1 MRLKIPAVVFI
12 RKIKCLENTNEEP
25 SPVNVLQWLY
35 EESLGTVWVHILN
48 VYINKYPNNLKLSV
62 LQCKHYT
69 TKRGMCTGDSLKVI
83 LGLNDI

>member
-1 MRLKIPAVVFI
+1 MRLKIPVVVFI
-12 RKIKCLENTNEEP
+12 RKTKCLENTNEEP
-25 SPVNVLQWLY
+25 RPVNVLQWLH

-48 VYINKYPNNLKLSV
+48 IYINQHPNNLKLSV